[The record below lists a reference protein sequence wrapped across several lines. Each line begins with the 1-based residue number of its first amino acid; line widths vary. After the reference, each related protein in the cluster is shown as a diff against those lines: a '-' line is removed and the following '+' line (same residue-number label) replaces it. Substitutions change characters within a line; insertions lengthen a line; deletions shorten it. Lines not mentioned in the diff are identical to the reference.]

1 MVHFVNPKEIDTTNP
16 GPRYPVLPKPPLE
29 QKGLNQKEILKIA
42 SDPETSPNGFWQLK
56 DDVKAGDV
64 QKQIL
69 AFAKA
74 IIQASG
80 GTFKE

>member
-16 GPRYPVLPKPPLE
+16 DLPKPPTE
-29 QKGLNQKEILKIA
+29 PKGVTKKDIFKIA
-42 SDPETSPNGFWQLK
+42 SKSETSPNSFWQLK

-64 QKQIL
+64 QKQIMN
-69 AFAKA
+69 FAKA
-74 IIQASG
+74 VIQASG